1 MTQLV
6 PSFSAPA
13 SSSHLGGLLALL
25 DGGPKALPLR
35 RVQVRAELLGP
46 IAQCRI
52 EQVYQ
57 NDLDQILELEHILPL
72 PPDAAVHAFLLQAG
86 DVEIRGLCKE
96 RIEANADY
104 EQAKVSGH
112 RTAIIEQEREDV
124 HRIRVANIPPGAEVR
139 VVLELTWP
147 LVWEGG
153 LQRFSFPTTIAERY
167 LPGTPTSHT
176 GGGVLPNTDRVPDAS
191 KLQPPVL
198 LGGGAELDLQVHIKG
213 MPSLLEVAQHSVS
226 MTLNNG
232 MTLKPTGAA
241 LDRDFV
247 LRFSLA
253 AAEQPEVQAWT
264 DGRYTLAQIA
274 PPSQSFPEPLPRDA
288 SFIVDISGS
297 MRGQKMHAAKLAL
310 RTALRG
316 LDLKDR
322 FRILAFDDR
331 LEPYAQAAFL
341 PVTEEALTAA
351 ESWIEGLR
359 ARGGTEMLP
368 ALKMGLAPPAEPG
381 RLHTVLFVTDGQA
394 WNTQEL
400 SAAVHHR
407 RGQARLFTL
416 GIDTAVNE
424 ALLQQLARLGGG
436 SCTLCA
442 PREDIEAKVADL
454 EARFGAPLLSNLRA
468 AGSLGASELFG
479 DQPAML
485 WVEGSAETLEVQ
497 GVGPTGPVKLSAKP
511 IQVADLGPA
520 FAKAQIRRLEDRLVA
535 YPHEEEALKPAIL
548 KLSLAHGVLC
558 SQSAF
563 VLVDPSLKVVGP
575 KTHIQQASMPELEEA
590 FAGGG
595 AMPMSAPMAMPRG
608 TLAGRR
614 GPSAPPK
621 SKKAQPKRAELRRSR
636 SRAGAMPPG
645 LLSPAPMSPSPVSA
659 SMQADSAEVEA
670 VEVASPERIGL
681 TPLVALVQ
689 SQHADGSWGSLEST
703 LAAFLA
709 LLLLGH
715 TRRAGT
721 RRRAVVKAAK
731 WLSGQ
736 SNERAVQA
744 LLWLS
749 QAEGAGLSA
758 KAEMKV
764 WVVPGAEGDF
774 LKLQLAQIT

>member
-6 PSFSAPA
+6 PTFPAPTP
-13 SSSHLGGLLALL
+13 SSHLGGLLALL

-35 RVQVRAELLGP
+35 KVQVRAELMGP

-72 PPDAAVHAFLLQAG
+72 PPDAAVHAFSLKAG
-86 DVEIRGLCKE
+86 DLEIHGLCKE
-96 RIEANADY
+96 RVEAQADY
-104 EQAKVSGH
+104 EQAKSSGH

-124 HRIRVANIPPGAEVR
+124 HRIRVANIPPGSEVR

-153 LQRFSFPTTIAERY
+153 VQRFSFPTTIAERY
-167 LPGTPTSHT
+167 LPGTATGHS
-176 GGGVLPNTDRVPDAS
+176 GGGILPDTDRVPDAS

-198 LGGGAELDLQVHIKG
+198 LGGGAALDLQVLIKG

-226 MTLNNG
+226 MKLDDG
-232 MTLKPTGAA
+232 VTLKPSGAA

-253 AAEQPEVQAWT
+253 AAQKPGLQAWT
-264 DGRYTLAQIA
+264 DGSFTLAQIA
-274 PPSQSFPEPLPRDA
+274 PPSESFPEPLPRDA

-316 LDLKDR
+316 LDVQDR

-331 LEPYAQAAFL
+331 LEPYAQGAFL
-341 PVTEEALTAA
+341 PITEQALAQAEA
-351 ESWIEGLR
+351 WIEGLQ

-436 SCTLCA
+436 TCTLCA

-454 EARFGAPLLSNLRA
+454 EARFGAPLLSELRA

-485 WVEGSAETLEVQ
+485 WIEGAPETLDVQ
-497 GVGPTGPVKLSAKP
+497 GVSPSGPLKLSAKP
-511 IQVADLGPA
+511 MQVADLGPA

-563 VLVDPSLKVVGP
+563 VLVDPSLQVVGP
-575 KTHIQQASMPELEEA
+575 KTHIQQPAMPELEEA

-595 AMPMSAPMAMPRG
+595 ALPLSAPMAMPRG
-608 TLAGRR
+608 VAKGRP

-621 SKKAQPKRAELRRSR
+621 AKKAQPKRVGVRRQR
-636 SRAGAMPPG
+636 SRALPPG
-645 LLSPAPMSPSPVSA
+645 LGAPPPMAPAPVSA
-659 SMQADSAEVEA
+659 SMVDSEAAEL
-670 VEVASPERIGL
+670 ASPERIGL

-689 SQHADGSWGSLEST
+689 SQHVDGSWGSIEST

-715 TRRAGT
+715 TRRSGT

-731 WLSGQ
+731 WLSRQ
-736 SNERAVQA
+736 SDARALQA
-744 LLWLS
+744 LAWLA
-749 QAEGAGLSA
+749 QAEGAGLTA
-758 KAEMKV
+758 QAEMKD

-774 LKLQLAQIT
+774 LKIQLAQIS